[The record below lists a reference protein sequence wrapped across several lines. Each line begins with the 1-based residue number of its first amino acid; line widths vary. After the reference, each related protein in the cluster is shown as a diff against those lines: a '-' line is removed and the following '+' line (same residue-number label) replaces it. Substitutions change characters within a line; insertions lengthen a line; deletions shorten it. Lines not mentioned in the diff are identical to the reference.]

1 MPVGM
6 DKIHPFLAAVAAGR
20 TVKEIIGSRISLV
33 KKGNKVVFHGSF
45 LGHIEGG
52 LPVHGF

>member
-6 DKIHPFLAAVAAGR
+6 NEIYPFLAAVIAGR

-33 KKGNKVVFHGSF
+33 DQRNEIVFHCSF
-45 LGHIEGG
+45 LSHIESK
-52 LPVHGF
+52 LSVHSF

>member
-6 DKIHPFLAAVAAGR
+6 DTIHPFLGAIAAGR
-20 TVKEIIGSRISLV
+20 AVKEIICSRISLV
-33 KKGNKVVFHGSF
+33 KKGNKIVFHSSF
-45 LGHIEGG
+45 LSHIEAE